1 MGGGGGSYMEREK
14 LKLQIKISLLVRN
27 PRSHISMVFHLC
39 LANFVRAGNV
49 LQFVL
54 KQLHLVEDKM

>member
-1 MGGGGGSYMEREK
+1 MEREK
-14 LKLQIKISLLVRN
+14 LRLQIDISLLVHN
-27 PRSHISMVFHLC
+27 PRTPISVVFHLR

-54 KQLHLVEDKM
+54 KQLHSVEDKL